1 MNKNDFQKPDQTVSL
16 AIDIEAIRRRKQLSE
31 LFKKSVSVIFLSI
44 GAVTMVAPFLW
55 MLVTSLKEPGQVFS
69 YQRAWI
75 VDWVPTSFVWK
86 NYIKAWQ
93 VVPFARFYL
102 NSIFVAVLTTA
113 GQVFTSSMAGY
124 AFARLRFPGR
134 DKLFFGYLMTLMI
147 PGAVTMIPNFILLR
161 WLGWIDSYKALV
173 LPGIFTAY
181 GTFMLRQF
189 FMTLPKDLED
199 AAKIDGCSY
208 FGIFWRIILPL
219 SKPALATLTTFTFMG
234 TWMNFMWP
242 LVAVNS
248 QEKFTL
254 PVGLSYFQSMH
265 HTDWTVLMA
274 GSVMMLAPILLV
286 FIFNQRYFV
295 EGIKLTGI
303 KG

>member
-1 MNKNDFQKPDQTVSL
+1 MDELSTAEVKKIK
-16 AIDIEAIRRRKQLSE
+16 ARRARVE
-31 LFKKSVSVIFLSI
+31 FFKKMLSVIFLSL
-44 GAVTMVAPFLW
+44 GGVAMVAPFVW
-55 MLVTSLKEPGQVFS
+55 MVATSLKEPGEVFS
-69 YQRAWI
+69 YDRPWWH
-75 VDWVPTSFVWK
+75 DWVPTSFVWR
-86 NYIKAWQ
+86 NYVKAWQ

-102 NSIFVAVLTTA
+102 NSILVALATTVGQVLTSA
-113 GQVFTSSMAGY
+113 MAGY

-134 DKLFFGYLMTLMI
+134 DKIFFGYLATLMI
-147 PGAVTMIPNFILLR
+147 PGAVTMIPVFILLR
-161 WLGWIDSYKALV
+161 YLGWIDTYKALI

-189 FMTLPKDLED
+189 FMTLPKELED
-199 AAKIDGCSY
+199 AATIDGCSY

-234 TWMNFMWP
+234 SWMNFMWP
-242 LVAVNS
+242 LVVVNS

-254 PVGLSYFQSMH
+254 PVGLAYFQSLH
-265 HTDWTVLMA
+265 HTDWTLLMA
-274 GSVMMLAPILLV
+274 GSMMMLAPILAV

>member
-1 MNKNDFQKPDQTVSL
+1 MAEKMALEL
-16 AIDIEAIRRRKQLSE
+16 AVEKMKTGRRRIEALKLVASYFVLS
-31 LFKKSVSVIFLSI
+31 LGTV
-44 GAVTMVAPFLW
+44 AMVAPFLW
-55 MLVTSLKEPGQVFS
+55 MLATSLKEPGQVFS
-69 YQRAWI
+69 YQRVWWMDWI
-75 VDWVPTSFVWK
+75 PTSFVWQ
-86 NYIKAWQ
+86 NYVKAGH

-102 NSIFVAVLTTA
+102 NSIVVTLLTTI
-113 GQVFTSSMAGY
+113 GQVMTSSMSGY
-124 AFARLRFPGR
+124 AFARLQFPGR
-134 DKLFFGYLMTLMI
+134 DKIFLGYLATLMI
-147 PGAVTMIPNFILLR
+147 PGAVTMIPVFILLR
-161 WLGWIDSYKALV
+161 MLGWVDTYKALI

-189 FMTLPKDLED
+189 FMTLPKELED

-242 LVAVNS
+242 LVVVNS

-254 PVGLSYFQSMH
+254 PVGLSYFQSLH
-265 HTDWTVLMA
+265 NTDWTLLMA
-274 GSVMMLAPILLV
+274 ASMMMLAPILLV

>member
-1 MNKNDFQKPDQTVSL
+1 MIKSGSEKSNATE
-16 AIDIEAIRRRKQLSE
+16 IDVEAIRRRKRLLE
-31 LFKKSVSVIFLSI
+31 ALKKSVSFVFLSI

-75 VDWVPTSFVWK
+75 ADWVPTSFVWK
-86 NYIKAWQ
+86 NYVKAWQ

-124 AFARLRFPGR
+124 AFARLKFPGR

-161 WLGWIDSYKALV
+161 WLGWIDSYKALI

-189 FMTLPKDLED
+189 FMTLPRDLED

-242 LVAVNS
+242 LVVVNS

-274 GSVMMLAPILLV
+274 GSVMMLAPILIV

>member
-1 MNKNDFQKPDQTVSL
+1 MGVQQVRTEVEKSRS
-16 AIDIEAIRRRKQLSE
+16 RRMWFDYCRKFASY
-31 LFKKSVSVIFLSI
+31 VVLSI
-44 GAVTMVAPFLW
+44 GTVAMVAPFLW
-55 MLVTSLKEPGQVFS
+55 MLATSLKAPGDVFS
-69 YQRAWI
+69 YQRPWW
-75 VDWVPTSFVWK
+75 VDWVPTNFVWQ
-86 NYIKAWQ
+86 NYVKSWQ

-102 NSIFVAVLTTA
+102 NSIIVTALTTL
-113 GQVFTSSMAGY
+113 GQVFTSSMSGY
-124 AFARLRFPGR
+124 AFARLQFPGR
-134 DKLFFGYLMTLMI
+134 EKIFLGYLATLMI
-147 PGAVTMIPNFILLR
+147 PSAVTMIPVFILLR
-161 WLGWIDSYKALV
+161 MLGWVDTYKGLI
-173 LPGIFTAY
+173 LPGVFTAY

-189 FMTLPKDLED
+189 FMTLPKELED

-242 LVAVNS
+242 LVVVNS

-254 PVGLSYFQSMH
+254 PVGLAYFQSLH
-265 HTDWTVLMA
+265 HTDWTLLMA
-274 GSVMMLAPILLV
+274 ASMMMLAPILLV

>member
-1 MNKNDFQKPDQTVSL
+1 MAEKMALEL
-16 AIDIEAIRRRKQLSE
+16 AVEKMKTGRRRIEALKLIASYFVLS
-31 LFKKSVSVIFLSI
+31 LGTV
-44 GAVTMVAPFLW
+44 AMVAPFLW
-55 MLVTSLKEPGQVFS
+55 MLATSLKEPGQVFS
-69 YQRAWI
+69 YQRVWWMDWI
-75 VDWVPTSFVWK
+75 PTSFVWQ
-86 NYIKAWQ
+86 NYVKAWH

-102 NSIFVAVLTTA
+102 NSIVVTLLTTI
-113 GQVFTSSMAGY
+113 GQVITSSMSGY
-124 AFARLRFPGR
+124 AFARLQFPGR
-134 DKLFFGYLMTLMI
+134 DKIFLGYLATLMI
-147 PGAVTMIPNFILLR
+147 PGAVTMIPVFILLR
-161 WLGWIDSYKALV
+161 MLGWVDTYKALI

-189 FMTLPKDLED
+189 FMTLPKELED

-242 LVAVNS
+242 LVVVNS

-254 PVGLSYFQSMH
+254 PVGLSYFQSLH
-265 HTDWTVLMA
+265 NTDWTLLMA
-274 GSVMMLAPILLV
+274 ASMMMLAPILLV